1 MTKKE
6 YDRYITGKWNNE
18 ETTLKI
24 EAPLDINVFEGA
36 VRFPIFHFGC
46 DFGKES
52 KRKLPERYI
61 INEGATI
68 LFWDK
73 EGKDKTI
80 VKRSKDDEFN
90 KRLGFLTAYFQY
102 HSGLSKTKAN
112 KYLDSLEVEKEK
124 EKQETKK
131 SKILDEIDINLEK
144 AKKEVDKII
153 FGK

>member
-1 MTKKE
+1 MAKIGINNIK
-6 YDRYITGKWNNE
+6 ITGV
-18 ETTLKI
+18 TTPTI
-24 EAPLDINVFEGA
+24 EAPLDLNVYGENFN
-36 VRFPIFHFGC
+36 FPSRHFAC
-46 DFGKES
+46 DFIWEREEK
-52 KRKLPERYI
+52 KKKLPERYI
-61 INEGATI
+61 INKGATI

-73 EGKDKTI
+73 EGKNKTI

-112 KYLDSLEVEKEK
+112 KFLDLLEVEK

-131 SKILDEIDINLEK
+131 STILDEIDVNLEK